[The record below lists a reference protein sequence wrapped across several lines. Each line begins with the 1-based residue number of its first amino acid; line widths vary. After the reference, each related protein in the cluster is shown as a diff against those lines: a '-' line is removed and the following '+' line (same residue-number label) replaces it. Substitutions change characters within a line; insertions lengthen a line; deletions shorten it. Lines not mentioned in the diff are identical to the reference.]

1 MSNDI
6 FKIYFTGSEEQAE
19 YVKEYSLLK
28 DMKTELIG
36 LTNKDTSGSGV
47 ESLPKTLK
55 KMVFLDLPDIIIAQ
69 GIEDKLIMGIEITEQ
84 VPFGY
89 NMTQRFAR
97 CVASAIQGIPFAFIL
112 PQRKYDFY
120 PSSGTGNWRHE
131 WRLFKALER
140 ATEIHDVPILP
151 FLWPVDESKYREN
164 GGLIYNKDQKFRFKH
179 IPPSPSE
186 DKEIK
191 EFFDFTNKVIE
202 GSLKGSNTRILLND
216 TKLLERS
223 KETGR
228 ICDYKYIDPN
238 RLKIL
243 ELIETQNI
251 AKYFKDNTI
260 LNETAISHFLT
271 SAYYKNYIT
280 QRKHTLFIRP
290 TANPLA
296 GSRGYGDPYAGTSL
310 AFDYIL
316 CRTNKGKTPLGR
328 DINLV
333 LFFDHENALFF
344 WKKLL
349 GNNFDL
355 ISKITSF
362 DNLKGDPFQEAFLES
377 DVHLRLRKEI
387 RTFFY
392 IADVILLR
400 EKILF

>member
-1 MSNDI
+1 MSNAI

-19 YVKEYSLLK
+19 YVKEYSLFK
-28 DMKTELIG
+28 DMKTELIS

-47 ESLPKTLK
+47 ESLPKALK
-55 KMVFLDLPDIIIAQ
+55 KMVFLDLPDIIITQ

-120 PSSGTGNWRHE
+120 PSSGTGSWRRE

-140 ATEIHDVPILP
+140 ATEIHDVSILP

-186 DKEIK
+186 YKEIK
-191 EFFDFTNKVIE
+191 EFFDFINKVIE
-202 GSLKGSNTRILLND
+202 VSLKGSNTRVLLND

-223 KETGR
+223 KKTGR
-228 ICDYKYIDPN
+228 ICDYKYIDPS
-238 RLKIL
+238 RLNIL

-251 AKYFKDNTI
+251 SKYLKDNTM

-271 SAYYKNYIT
+271 SAHYKKYIT
-280 QRKHTLFIRP
+280 QRKQTLFIRP
-290 TANPLA
+290 KANPLA

-316 CRTNKGKTPLGR
+316 CRTNKGKSPLGR

-333 LFFDHENALFF
+333 TFFDHKNALFF
-344 WKKLL
+344 WLASKLPL
-349 GNNFDL
+349 PG
-355 ISKITSF
+355 K
-362 DNLKGDPFQEAFLES
+362 
-377 DVHLRLRKEI
+377 
-387 RTFFY
+387 
-392 IADVILLR
+392 
-400 EKILF
+400 